1 MKIYHAIHEDSP
13 DISIQDKEKM
23 AILKLVDVGKYI
35 KNVGIRD
42 GQFYVIAD
50 DATDEVYLEYR
61 EAMHN
66 INLAMRKKIDTRLII
81 EKAMEYHTKKNIAM
95 QKFMETPRD

>member
-1 MKIYHAIHEDSP
+1 MKIYHAIHENSP

-23 AILKLVDVGKYI
+23 AILKLVEVGKYI

-66 INLAMRKKIDTRLII
+66 INLAMRNKIDVRLMH

>member
-1 MKIYHAIHEDSP
+1 MKIYHAIHENSP

-23 AILKLVDVGKYI
+23 AILKLVEVGKYI

-66 INLAMRKKIDTRLII
+66 INLAMRNKIDTRLMI